1 MDAWTI
7 KRLAIALPLLG
18 IGAYLFIGM
27 AMIGGSGL
35 MPHGIFSISN
45 LSYFCLGGGG
55 LTLYQIIHRK
65 RHGGSPKLS
74 FIDKIEKIEEEI
86 KEEEKNQSFLQK
98 RKWEFIIYG
107 GPIGFIALIFV
118 TDFNSELITFG
129 IYAFVIIG
137 AIVGI
142 VWVILVSLDI
152 TKRITKK
159 SQ

>member
-18 IGAYLFIGM
+18 IGAYLFIEM
-27 AMIGGSGL
+27 AMIGGSAL
-35 MPHGIFSISN
+35 MSNRIFSFSN
-45 LSYFCLGGGG
+45 LAYFFLGGGG

-65 RHGGSPKLS
+65 RHGVGPKLS
-74 FIDKIEKIEEEI
+74 FIDKIEKMQEEI

-107 GPIGFIALIFV
+107 GVIGFIALIFA

-137 AIVGI
+137 VIVGI
-142 VWVILVSLDI
+142 GWVILVSLDV

>member
-27 AMIGGSGL
+27 AMIGGSAL
-35 MPHGIFSISN
+35 MPHGIFSITN
-45 LSYFCLGGGG
+45 LSYFFLGGGG

-65 RHGGSPKLS
+65 RHGGGPKLS
-74 FIDKIEKIEEEI
+74 FIDKIEKIKEEI

-98 RKWEFIIYG
+98 RKWDFIIAG
-107 GPIGFIALIFV
+107 VVIGFLAILVA
-118 TDFNSELITFG
+118 TEFNEEVFTIGL
-129 IYAFVIIG
+129 YAFVIIG
-137 AIVGI
+137 VIVGI
-142 VWVILVSLDI
+142 GWVILVSLDV